1 MTVKTLISD
10 EQIELLQA
18 MAIFGGITAEVLRF
32 LLPLTKHIKV
42 MAGQI
47 VFREG
52 DPASS
57 LFVLEHGEIH
67 LLKQWEADQYRLK
80 TLGRG
85 DCFGE
90 VSLIDLQPRLT
101 TAVAHSDSSLIEI
114 SAANLQ
120 QLYEKDPEQFTLIY
134 INMAREVCR
143 RLREAEI
150 RGLAGANEAVK
161 TDELSL
167 ISDAYK
173 PTD

>member
-1 MTVKTLISD
+1 MTPRISD

-32 LLPLTKHIKV
+32 LLPLTKRLDLR
-42 MAGQI
+42 AGDI

-67 LLKQWEADQYRLK
+67 LLKLWEDDQYRLK
-80 TLGRG
+80 TLRRG

-101 TAVAHSDSSLIEI
+101 TAIAPVDTTLIQI

-120 QLYEKDPEQFTLIY
+120 QLYEKEPEQFTLIY

-143 RLREAEI
+143 RLREAEL
-150 RGLAGANEAVK
+150 RGLSGTNEAVK
-161 TDELSL
+161 IDELTL
-167 ISDAYK
+167 TPGPAK